1 MIPGTEFIHFT
12 KGLNQISRATLDS
25 FKNKIKKILKVRSDA
40 ALSRHANGINR
51 TPYMVAV
58 RIGNEFAKLG
68 ITAWQGNA
76 KKKAKT
82 GKEIV

>member
-1 MIPGTEFIHFT
+1 MIPQTEQINFT
-12 KGLNQISRATLDS
+12 KGLSHVSRATLNS
-25 FKNKIKKILKVRSDA
+25 FKSRLKKILKVKSDA

-68 ITAWQGNA
+68 ITNWQG
-76 KKKAKT
+76 KAKRKARLVT
-82 GKEIV
+82 N